1 MPLAKPPRRKVAST
15 SVAERSFSAQTH
27 SVAKPRYHRVT
38 KVPLAVSV
46 AAFLAVIAVIIGSM
60 AANSMQRDDEMLRAD
75 LERVQQDLSDRVA
88 RLEQGMMPA
97 KTPAPLPT
105 PVTDPSGTS
114 LPITV
119 TVTAKQLNEM
129 RASVDMT
136 NWNTSATTETVEY
149 RDTVHAVS
157 VRLPYSAKWGNA
169 MYKIAPYEVEGNTV
183 WFGPVKIEKAG
194 EQMVY
199 SRMYKMEIGD
209 KLSYEDT
216 FKKYVADYPSNKL
229 SYEPVKQRDLSTGG
243 LLARIYTIPSR
254 EFITTAEYLVFSGKK
269 FNYTLSTAW
278 NNQALTPAEIT
289 TFSAVIRSLRAI

>member
-1 MPLAKPPRRKVAST
+1 MPLAKPARRKAAST

-46 AAFLAVIAVIIGSM
+46 TAFLAVIAVIVGSM

-105 PVTDPSGTS
+105 PVAGGSDSPV
-114 LPITV
+114 TV

-129 RASVDMT
+129 RASVDMA

-157 VRLPYSAKWGNA
+157 VRLPYSAKWGNT

-194 EQMVY
+194 DQMMY
-199 SRMYKMEIGD
+199 SRTYKMEIGP
-209 KLSYEDT
+209 KVSYEDT
-216 FKKYVADYPSNKL
+216 FKKYVTDNPRTAPNQ
-229 SYEPVKQRDLSTGG
+229 PVKQRDLSTGG
-243 LLARIYTIPSR
+243 LLARVYTIPGM
-254 EFITTAEYLVFSGKK
+254 EMIGTAEYIVFSGKK

-278 NNQALTPAEIT
+278 NNQALTPAEIA

>member
-194 EQMVY
+194 DQMVY

-209 KLSYEDT
+209 KVSYDDA
-216 FKKYVADYPSNKL
+216 FKKYVTDNPRSTPNQ
-229 SYEPVKQRDLSTGG
+229 PVKQRDLSTGG
-243 LLARIYTIPSR
+243 LLARIYTIPGMD
-254 EFITTAEYLVFSGKK
+254 TMGAAEYIVFSGKK

-278 NNQALTPAEIT
+278 NNQALTPAEIA

>member
-1 MPLAKPPRRKVAST
+1 MPLAKPARRKVANT

-27 SVAKPRYHRVT
+27 VTAKPRYHRVT

-46 AAFLAVIAVIIGSM
+46 AAFLAVIAVIVGSM

-105 PVTDPSGTS
+105 PVMDGSTPV
-114 LPITV
+114 TV

-129 RASVDMT
+129 RASVDMA

-149 RDTVHAVS
+149 RDTVHAVL

-169 MYKIAPYEVEGNTV
+169 MYKIAPYEVEGNTI

-194 EQMVY
+194 DQMVY

-209 KLSYEDT
+209 KVSYDDA
-216 FKKYVADYPSNKL
+216 FKKYVTDNPRSTPNQ
-229 SYEPVKQRDLSTGG
+229 PVKQRDLSTGG
-243 LLARIYTIPSR
+243 LLARIYTIPGMD
-254 EFITTAEYLVFSGKK
+254 TMGTAEYIVFSGKK

-278 NNQALTPAEIT
+278 NNQALTPAEIA

>member
-1 MPLAKPPRRKVAST
+1 MPLAKPARRKVSSA

-27 SVAKPRYHRVT
+27 VTAKPRYHRVT

-46 AAFLAVIAVIIGSM
+46 TAFLAVIAVIIGSM

-75 LERVQQDLSDRVA
+75 LARVQQDLSDRVA

-97 KTPAPLPT
+97 KTPSPLPT
-105 PVTDPSGTS
+105 PVTEGSGTS
-114 LPITV
+114 APVTV

-129 RASVDMT
+129 RASVDMA

-149 RDTVHAVS
+149 RDTVHAVL

-183 WFGPVKIEKAG
+183 WFGPVKVEQAAG
-194 EQMVY
+194 QMVY

-209 KLSYEDT
+209 KVSYEDT
-216 FKKYVADYPSNKL
+216 FKKLVTDNPRTAPAQ
-229 SYEPVKQRDLSTGG
+229 PVKQRDLSTGG
-243 LLARIYTIPSR
+243 LLARIYTIPGVD
-254 EFITTAEYLVFSGKK
+254 TASTKEYIVFSGKK

-278 NNQALTPAEIT
+278 NNQALTPAEIA
-289 TFSAVIRSLRAI
+289 TFSTVIRSLRAI